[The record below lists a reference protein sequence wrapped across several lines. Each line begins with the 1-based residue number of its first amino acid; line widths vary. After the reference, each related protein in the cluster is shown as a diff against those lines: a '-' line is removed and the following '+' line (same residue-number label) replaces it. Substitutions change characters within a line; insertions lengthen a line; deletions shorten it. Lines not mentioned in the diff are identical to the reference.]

1 MTTQAT
7 TQRAKGPGKRMMAVL
22 VSLAVGA
29 ALASVVVLAGPAR
42 QADAALAE
50 KIVFMSDRTHGK
62 NVNNP
67 TGDLEIFSMNPD
79 GTGVKQLTTNK
90 VDDVNPTR
98 SPDGSRI
105 AYSSHGAQTSNPE
118 GDNEVYVMNT
128 LDGKGKRNLSN
139 NGTGV
144 NEYAP
149 AFSPDGKRIV
159 YQSYGAQTSNPEGD
173 SEVYRVNTLD
183 GLGKKNLTDNR
194 VANDFVFYD

>member
-118 GDNEVYVMNT
+118 GDGEVYTMSA
-128 LDGKGKRNLSN
+128 LDGTGKRNLTD
-139 NGTGV
+139 NGASV
-144 NEYAP
+144 NESFP
-149 AFSPDGKRIV
+149 VFSPGGGKV
-159 YQSYGAQTSNPEGD
+159 AYVSYGAQTSNPEGD
-173 SEVYRVNTLD
+173 NEVYVMNTLD